1 MASEQD
7 QTAPGGSRVNGSS
20 APQAMAGPV
29 PPDPVAPA
37 GAVTAGPVPPGP
49 VPTGPVPP
57 SSGTPGAGRGAGTAS
72 RGAGGTTTILKS
84 AWRTTDDGRTIF
96 RLMPPL
102 VLWWVWVAFAAV
114 NVIDL
119 GIQSHT
125 WFAVKVTAVLL
136 VVTGLMYVCTLRPRV
151 ISDAAGLT
159 VLNPFR
165 DYRVPWGGVAGVYL
179 GDSVEIQCERPA
191 PKPEKTVYSWALYSP
206 RRSRARAELRSGTGT
221 RKWRQRHDY
230 RAQRRYEIQPGE
242 TWEAGANRQ
251 TTPSFA
257 RMPDKAR
264 ELASQHPSHVMAAEL
279 ARRCDAARDAG
290 VAGGPLEG
298 RWAWLPITAV
308 LVPVALL
315 IAVLLAH

>member
-7 QTAPGGSRVNGSS
+7 QASPGGSRADRPS
-20 APQAMAGPV
+20 APQAMPGPV

-37 GAVTAGPVPPGP
+37 GTKAPGP
-49 VPTGPVPP
+49 GP
-57 SSGTPGAGRGAGTAS
+57 AGRGPAGAGPAAGTVS
-72 RGAGGTTTILKS
+72 RGAGGSTTILKS

-102 VLWWVWVAFAAV
+102 VLWWAWVIFAAA
-114 NVIDL
+114 NLIDL
-119 GIQSHT
+119 AIQSHT

-179 GDSVEIQCERPA
+179 GDSVEISCERPA
-191 PKPEKTVYSWALYSP
+191 PQPEKTVYSWALYSP

-230 RAQRRYEIQPGE
+230 RAQRRFEVAPGE
-242 TWEAGANRQ
+242 TWETGAARRE
-251 TTPSFA
+251 TPSFA

-290 VAGGPLEG
+290 AAGGVLESH
-298 RWAWLPITAV
+298 WAWLPIAAV
-308 LVPVALL
+308 VVPVALL
-315 IAVLLAH
+315 IAAIVAR